1 MPYYSRIGG
10 LKNVNAEKFLCQY
23 QDSKARLRRLEEE
36 RQGIRDLVTHITPGY
51 GSVSVRH
58 DPNLQKIPDAIIRL
72 EELDKKYSEES
83 RRAVDLMGQ
92 IHDAIYTIPD
102 EKARDILILYYIM
115 GKTHKEIVYDLQISS
130 GTERQR
136 FKQGMEQIQAV
147 VSSDLNQIDIV

>member
-1 MPYYSRIGG
+1 M
-10 LKNVNAEKFLCQY
+10 NAEKFLCQY

-83 RRAVDLMGQ
+83 RRAVELMEQ
-92 IHDAIYTIPD
+92 IHDVIYMVPD
-102 EKARDILILYYIM
+102 GKQREILTMRYIM

>member
-1 MPYYSRIGG
+1 M
-10 LKNVNAEKFLCQY
+10 NAEEFLCQY

-83 RRAVDLMGQ
+83 RRAVELMEQ
-92 IHDAIYTIPD
+92 IHDVIYMVPD
-102 EKARDILILYYIM
+102 GKQREILTMRYILGYQIKRIALEM
-115 GKTHKEIVYDLQISS
+115 KITDRTVCRLQ
-130 GTERQR
+130 RCA
-136 FKQGMEQIQAV
+136 MEQIELIMNT
-147 VSSDLNQIDIV
+147 SGNNIDCL

>member
-1 MPYYSRIGG
+1 M
-10 LKNVNAEKFLCQY
+10 NAEKFLCQY

-83 RRAVDLMGQ
+83 RRAVELMEQVHDVVYAITNHEARQVIDLYF
-92 IHDAIYTIPD
+92 IS
-102 EKARDILILYYIM
+102 
-115 GKTHKEIVYDLQISS
+115 GKLQKEIAYDLHVSTRTVI
-130 GTERQR
+130 RR
-136 FKQGMEQIQAV
+136 FKQGIELAQSV
-147 VSSDLNQIDIV
+147 IDELPTGRRFTSE

>member
-1 MPYYSRIGG
+1 MPYYNRIGG

-58 DPNLQKIPDAIIRL
+58 DPNMQKIPDAIIRL

-83 RRAVDLMGQ
+83 RRAVELMGQ
-92 IHDAIYTIPD
+92 IHDVIYKVPDSKLREILVMRYILGYQIKRIAVEMKITDRTVWRLQKYAIKQI
-102 EKARDILILYYIM
+102 ELIIN
-115 GKTHKEIVYDLQISS
+115 TS
-130 GTERQR
+130 GSNV
-136 FKQGMEQIQAV
+136 IC
-147 VSSDLNQIDIV
+147 L

>member
-1 MPYYSRIGG
+1 M
-10 LKNVNAEKFLCQY
+10 NAEKFLCQY

-92 IHDAIYTIPD
+92 IHDAIYTISD

-115 GKTHKEIVYDLQISS
+115 GKTHKEIVYDLQISAS
-130 GTERQR
+130 TECRR
-136 FKQGMEQIQAV
+136 FKLGVEQINRFMIELKAFE
-147 VSSDLNQIDIV
+147 

>member
-36 RQGIRDLVTHITPGY
+36 RQGIRDPVTHITPGY

-72 EELDKKYSEES
+72 EELDKKYSDES

-92 IHDAIYTIPD
+92 IHDVIYMMPDGKLREILAMRYILGYQIKHISAETGLSVSRVSELHKRALLAI
-102 EKARDILILYYIM
+102 
-115 GKTHKEIVYDLQISS
+115 S
-130 GTERQR
+130 
-136 FKQGMEQIQAV
+136 EQLRN
-147 VSSDLNQIDIV
+147 DKK